1 MKKKVVTQISLFEF
15 SCCCCCC
22 WALVCN
28 TQQGYIN
35 DVVSRLLSR
44 RFNFLCVVDLPIEK
58 YGKIEKNF
66 HGKQEE
72 ESARLEGVTQHL
84 WERYIYW
91 KAAEE
96 SDQQQ
101 VTQKIQPLF
110 FLLFFFFFPPLDQS
124 GSLRNERRLHL
135 HIPETGIFIVKF
147 FFTRIFRKYISC
159 WCWFI

>member
-101 VTQKIQPLF
+101 NHCAIFSAKDKGERCPAAGGVSYLF
-110 FLLFFFFFPPLDQS
+110 RS
-124 GSLRNERRLHL
+124 
-135 HIPETGIFIVKF
+135 
-147 FFTRIFRKYISC
+147 
-159 WCWFI
+159 